1 MSLPECPEGN
11 DGQPQDKGEARYNQD
26 CQDKVLDLKMN
37 KDCLERVLDLKSR
50 LSDKVLD
57 INIYQDC
64 RQESLI
70 QAEVMIVRKKAL
82 MCALAG
88 MLDVPDKQIV
98 QHEECLIQ
106 EFVNPFCA

>member
-1 MSLPECPEGN
+1 
-11 DGQPQDKGEARYNQD
+11 
-26 CQDKVLDLKMN
+26 
-37 KDCLERVLDLKSR
+37 
-50 LSDKVLD
+50 
-57 INIYQDC
+57 
-64 RQESLI
+64 
-70 QAEVMIVRKKAL
+70 MIVRKKAL

>member
-11 DGQPQDKGEARYNQD
+11 DGQSQDKGEDRDNQD

-37 KDCLERVLDLKSR
+37 QDCLERVLDLKSR

-57 INIYQDC
+57 IKIAVKTQ
-64 RQESLI
+64 SLI

>member
-1 MSLPECPEGN
+1 MALPECPEGN
-11 DGQPQDKGEARYNQD
+11 DGQSQDKGEARDNQD

-64 RQESLI
+64 RQD
-70 QAEVMIVRKKAL
+70 IVFNIGRSNDCQEK
-82 MCALAG
+82 G
-88 MLDVPDKQIV
+88 LDVCISW
-98 QHEECLIQ
+98 
-106 EFVNPFCA
+106 NA